1 MSSGPY
7 PSAGLTLSL
16 QAQRRD
22 RKPFGTTK
30 TTSDAQEALIKDC
43 WSWWESSHWNGC
55 GAGPVWAQAPDLSP
69 ALGHKQEP
77 ATLYQQGS
85 YCSLSSLGFL
95 IFSWKQVKNCMFP
108 PGDICDLDIPCLS
121 FWNLFCRKTGLFL
134 QVLQQLLRSADF
146 TTVSFFV
153 CVCVS
158 ELLFTIKMHLSL
170 LLFSPLFLKK
180 VVCVD

>member
-1 MSSGPY
+1 MSSGPC
-7 PSAGLTLSL
+7 PSAGLTFSL
-16 QAQRRD
+16 PAQHRD
-22 RKPFGTTK
+22 RNPFGTSK
-30 TTSDAQEALIKDC
+30 TTSDAREALIKDC
-43 WSWWESSHWNGC
+43 WSWWESSHWNGR

-95 IFSWKQVKNCMFP
+95 FFSWKQVQNCMFP

-121 FWNLFCRKTGLFL
+121 WNLFCRKADRSFNSCWGLLNLLLSAFL
-134 QVLQQLLRSADF
+134 Y
-146 TTVSFFV
+146 
-153 CVCVS
+153 VS